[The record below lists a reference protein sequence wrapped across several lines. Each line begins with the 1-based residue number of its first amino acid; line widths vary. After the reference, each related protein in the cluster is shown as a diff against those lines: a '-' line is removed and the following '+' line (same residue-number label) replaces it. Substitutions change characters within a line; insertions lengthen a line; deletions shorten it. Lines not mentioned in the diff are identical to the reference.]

1 MIILFDNNFQELFA
15 SPVHKSLHPVVALFL
30 FCRRSKKKDTAS
42 IRTRT
47 IINLKFF
54 HQMKNI
60 AIIMGG
66 YSSEYKISLIS
77 GNVVY
82 QYLDKNQFKG
92 FRVHIFKEKW
102 VYVDENDAEFPI
114 DKNDFS
120 ITVNGTKIIFDAV
133 FNAIHGTPGEDG
145 LMQAYFELLNI
156 PQTSCDYYQAA
167 LTFNKR
173 DLLSVLKP
181 YGIKTAVSYYLNMGE
196 VINTEEIISK
206 VGLPCFVKP
215 NKSGS
220 SFGISKVKTTEELP
234 IAIEVA
240 YKEDNE
246 IIIESFL
253 DGTEVSVGVINYKG
267 EIIVL
272 PITEI
277 VSENDFFD
285 YEAKYQGKSQ
295 EITPARISDEMTA
308 KVGAVAKRAYEVL
321 KMKGFSRSEFIIVN
335 GEPHMLEMNTIPG
348 LTTESLI
355 PQQAKAA
362 GISLTDL
369 FTNAIDLALEK

>member
-1 MIILFDNNFQELFA
+1 
-15 SPVHKSLHPVVALFL
+15 
-30 FCRRSKKKDTAS
+30 
-42 IRTRT
+42 
-47 IINLKFF
+47 
-54 HQMKNI
+54 MKNV

-66 YSSEYKISLIS
+66 YSSEYQISLKS

-82 QYLDKNQFKG
+82 NFLDKSKYNAY
-92 FRVHIFKEKW
+92 RIHIFKEKW
-102 VYVDENDAEFPI
+102 VMVDDNENEFPV
-114 DKNDFS
+114 NRHDFS
-120 ITVNGTKIIFDAV
+120 VNYAGLKLTFDVV

-145 LMQAYFELLNI
+145 LMQAYFELLDI

-173 DLLSVLKP
+173 DMLSVLKP
-181 YGIKTAVSYYLNMGE
+181 YGIKTATSFYLDKGD
-196 VINTEEIISK
+196 VINEDEIIK
-206 VGLPCFVKP
+206 TVGLPMFVKP

-220 SFGISKVKTTEELP
+220 SFGISKVKSKEELLP
-234 IAIEVA
+234 AIENA

-267 EIIVL
+267 ETTVL

-285 YEAKYQGKSQ
+285 YEAKYLGKSK
-295 EITPARISDEMTA
+295 EITPARISDEIRL
-308 KVGAVAKRAYEVL
+308 KVEAVSKKAYEVL

-335 GEPHMLEMNTIPG
+335 GEPFMLEMNTIPG
-348 LTTESLI
+348 MTTESIL
-355 PQQAKAA
+355 PQQAKEA
-362 GISLTDL
+362 GISLTEL
-369 FTNAIDLALEK
+369 FDNAIELALVK

>member
-1 MIILFDNNFQELFA
+1 
-15 SPVHKSLHPVVALFL
+15 
-30 FCRRSKKKDTAS
+30 
-42 IRTRT
+42 
-47 IINLKFF
+47 
-54 HQMKNI
+54 MKNV
-60 AIIMGG
+60 AIVMGG
-66 YSSEYKISLIS
+66 YSSEYKISLTS
-77 GNVVY
+77 GNVVFNNINRT
-82 QYLDKNQFKG
+82 KFNP
-92 FRVHIFKEKW
+92 FRIHVFKEKW

-120 ITVNGTKIIFDAV
+120 VTVAGTKINFDVV

-145 LMQAYFELLNI
+145 LLQAYFELLEI

-173 DLLSVLKP
+173 DMLSVLKP
-181 YGIKTAVSYYLNMGE
+181 YGIKTAESYYLNLGDE
-196 VINTEEIISK
+196 INIDAILAK

-220 SFGISKVKTTEELP
+220 SFGISKVKTSAEFLP
-234 IAIEVA
+234 AIENA
-240 YKEDNE
+240 YKEDDE

-267 EIIVL
+267 TVTVL

-285 YEAKYQGKSQ
+285 YEAKYLGKSK
-295 EITPARISDEMTA
+295 EITPARISEEL
-308 KVGAVAKRAYEVL
+308 KVKIETVAKRAYEVL

-335 GEPHMLEMNTIPG
+335 NEPHMLEMNTIPG
-348 LTTESLI
+348 LTTESIL
-355 PQQAKAA
+355 PQQAREA
-362 GISLTDL
+362 GISLPEL
-369 FTNAIDLALEK
+369 FENAIELALKK

>member
-1 MIILFDNNFQELFA
+1 
-15 SPVHKSLHPVVALFL
+15 
-30 FCRRSKKKDTAS
+30 
-42 IRTRT
+42 
-47 IINLKFF
+47 
-54 HQMKNI
+54 MKNI

-66 YSSEYKISLIS
+66 YSSEFEISLKS

-82 QYLDKNQFKG
+82 QYIDKTKYNG
-92 FRVHIFKEKW
+92 FRIHILKEKW
-102 VYVDENDAEFPI
+102 VYVDDNNNEFPI

-120 ITVNGTKIIFDAV
+120 VIVAGTKIKFDAV

-145 LMQAYFELLNI
+145 LMQAYFDLIHL
-156 PQTSCDYYQAA
+156 PQSSCDYYQAA

-173 DLLSVLKP
+173 DMLSVLKP
-181 YGIKTAVSYYLNMGE
+181 YGIKCATSYYLNKGE
-196 VINTEEIISK
+196 TINTGEIVSK

-220 SFGISKVKTTEELP
+220 SFGISKVKTEAELP

-240 YKEDNE
+240 YKEDTE

-267 EIIVL
+267 KVTVL

-285 YEAKYQGKSQ
+285 YEAKYLGKSQ
-295 EITPARISDEMTA
+295 EITPARISNEVA
-308 KVGAVAKRAYEVL
+308 EKVNAVAKRCYEIL
-321 KMKGFSRSEFIIVN
+321 NMKGFSRSEFILVDD
-335 GEPHMLEMNTIPG
+335 EPYMLEMNTIPG

-355 PQQAKAA
+355 PQQAREA
-362 GISLTDL
+362 GISLEDL
-369 FTNAIDLALEK
+369 FTNAIELALQ